1 MIISATSLVKE
12 SWKIYKDNF
21 LLFLKIIAWLFIPTI
36 IWTIIAVSN
45 LTKVATVPIDIC
57 LAFIYIILSLFVS
70 IALILASDSLAREK
84 NVDLKEIFNLTY
96 SKLLP
101 FLWVSILANLAIFGG
116 ILLLVVPGIIF
127 AVLFSFA
134 SMATLLDGE
143 KGALALSYSKKL
155 VKDNFWGVLWRWV
168 ASYFVY
174 GVIISILVLAVI
186 YLVGLVTGELVT
198 VILSGES
205 LWWSR
210 LISDGI
216 SFLSIPIFAIIGVLL
231 YNSLKKEKRN

>member
-134 SMATLLDGE
+134 PMATLLDGE

>member
-21 LLFLKIIAWLFIPTI
+21 LLFLKIISWLFIPTV
-36 IWTIIAVSN
+36 IWTIIAVSD
-45 LTKVATVPIDIC
+45 LTKVAAVPIDIC

-70 IALILASDSLAREK
+70 IALILASDNLAKGK
-84 NVDLKEIFNLTY
+84 NVDLKELFNLTY

-116 ILLLVVPGIIF
+116 ILLLIVPGIIF

-134 SMATLLDGE
+134 PMATLLDGE
-143 KGALALSYSKKL
+143 KGTLALSYSKKL

-168 ASYFVY
+168 ASYFMY
-174 GVIISILVLAVI
+174 GVIISVI
-186 YLVGLVTGELVT
+186 ALGLTYIIGIVTGELGV
-198 VILSGES
+198 VVLSGDS
-205 LWWSR
+205 VWWSR

-216 SFLSIPIFAIIGVLL
+216 SFLSLPIFTIIGVLF
-231 YNSLKKEKRN
+231 YNSLKKEKGN